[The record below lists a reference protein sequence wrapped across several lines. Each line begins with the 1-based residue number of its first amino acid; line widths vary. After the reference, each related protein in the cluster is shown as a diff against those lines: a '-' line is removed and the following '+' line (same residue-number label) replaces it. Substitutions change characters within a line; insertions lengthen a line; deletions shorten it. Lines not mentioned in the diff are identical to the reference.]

1 MRISWTSIVGV
12 GIAIAAVAAVI
23 WAMRP
28 QPIAV
33 ETARATKGR
42 FIATVN
48 EDGKT
53 RVRERYVVAAPLA
66 GGMARISLKVGD
78 RVRDGDSVTT
88 ITPSPVPLLDAR
100 SRREAEERLGAAEAT
115 RERTQAAVQRADAQ
129 LAQAR
134 TDLDRTRDLAAR
146 GATTTQAL
154 ERAELAMRVADR
166 DARAAQFQDHA
177 AEHEVSQARALLA
190 RYDRGGD
197 AAAERWNITAPVA
210 GAVLKVFQESETI
223 VSPGTPL
230 LEIGD
235 PSDLE
240 IVIDV
245 LSSEAVE
252 IRPGAQVTI
261 EAWGGPQPLAGRVR
275 RIEPAGFTKVS
286 TLGVEEQRVNVIIDV
301 TSSPEARGGLGDGYR
316 VEARITV
323 FEKDDALI
331 VPVGALFRTGPQWQV
346 YLVQGGRVE
355 LRNVELVRRS
365 GRLAAIAAGLNEGDE
380 VVVYPGDRVRPGSAV
395 ARLRD

>member
-1 MRISWTSIVGV
+1 MRMSWTGVVGV

-23 WAMRP
+23 WALRP
-28 QPIAV
+28 QPVKV
-33 ETARATKGR
+33 ETARATRGR

-66 GGMARISLKVGD
+66 GGMARIGLKVGD
-78 RVRDGDSVTT
+78 RLRDGDRVTT

-100 SRREAEERLGAAEAT
+100 SRREADERLGAAEAT

-146 GATTTQAL
+146 GVATTQAL
-154 ERAELAMRVADR
+154 ERAELALRVADR

-177 AEHEVSQARALLA
+177 AEHEVSQARALLG

-197 AAAERWNITAPVA
+197 AAAGRWDVTAPVA

-252 IRPGAQVTI
+252 ISPGAQVTI

-275 RIEPAGFTKVS
+275 RIEPAGFTKIS

-301 TSSPEARGGLGDGYR
+301 TSSAEARGGLGDGYR

-365 GRLAAIAAGLNEGDE
+365 GRFAAIAAGLDEGDE

>member
-28 QPIAV
+28 QPVAV